1 MNRKMSENI
10 MTEKKE
16 ETKKKR
22 TKTVCTYVE
31 HMDMQASVKDIEEKV
46 KQVCK
51 EKFKK
56 YASLEIYIKPEEG
69 VAYYVVDGNGCEEY
83 KVNIFD

>member
-1 MNRKMSENI
+1 
-10 MTEKKE
+10 
-16 ETKKKR
+16 
-22 TKTVCTYVE
+22 
-31 HMDMQASVKDIEEKV
+31 MDMQASVKDIEDKV

-56 YASLEIYIKPEEG
+56 YTSLEIYIKPEEG